1 MTTCV
6 QTSEGVSQA
15 IREWGSAPILGLDT
29 ETRGL
34 DWWRDPMVGISV
46 ATHTKS
52 WYFPFRHAT
61 GNLDPKHILQLRD
74 AIEGRLVV
82 GANLNFDWHVLRRD
96 GWLEGAYLPPVY
108 HDASIASYA
117 LNENVMTKI
126 ENLAKI
132 YLGVTGENEEAKLK
146 QAIGDHLGI
155 KKVTKKHKAEM
166 WKLPPNL
173 VADYAGIDAQHAVL
187 LLDKLIPLLK
197 ADGTWNT
204 YLNLV
209 EYQRCLHRMEENG
222 LPVIREHLEVHW
234 KEAREKRDELK
245 EAICK
250 ASEGQVD
257 NPRSSKQL
265 CAWMGLESTKK
276 EVLETIPDDPRV
288 YLIQDFRKYDKAC
301 STYFKAIDHA
311 CGDSALLH
319 PSLKL
324 TGAVVRLSAERPNTQ
339 AIPRDTSE
347 YYKVKPSFGYTEGDR
362 LIVEADLTQAEIAMA
377 AHFTQDPVLLDAVR
391 HGVDMHS
398 RLCDTV
404 KEMFDIDIPRQI
416 GKLANFMIQYGCGAE
431 KLANALRIPLAL
443 SRKLLAAHKKM
454 FAQMHACA
462 AAVSREFRSQ
472 RRIRLWSGRTR
483 HWSYDAKEHAAFNNK
498 IQGSVSEQ
506 MRVAIVR
513 MTHEL
518 PEFKQGLT
526 VHDSTIGTCEAKLY
540 PELAPEIHRI
550 MTDWPWMDPCTDC
563 DIAAAL
569 TWDKCKDKENEW
581 KKPA

>member
-1 MTTCV
+1 
-6 QTSEGVSQA
+6 
-15 IREWGSAPILGLDT
+15 
-29 ETRGL
+29 
-34 DWWRDPMVGISV
+34 MVGISV
-46 ATHTKS
+46 ATHAKS
-52 WYFPFRHAT
+52 WYFPFRHAS

-74 AIEGRLVV
+74 ALEGRLVV

-108 HDASIASYA
+108 HDVTIASYS
-117 LNENVMTKI
+117 LDENRPKKL
-126 ENLAKI
+126 EYLASHF
-132 YLGVTGENEEAKLK
+132 LGVDGESSERKLMAALAAVLKKKKAAQADK
-146 QAIGDHLGI
+146 QH
-155 KKVTKKHKAEM
+155 M
-166 WKLPPNL
+166 WMLDPRD
-173 VADYAGIDAQHAVL
+173 VAPYAGDDARHAVL

-204 YLNLV
+204 YLNLI

-222 LPVIREHLEVHW
+222 LPIIRERMFHYWEETQ
-234 KEAREKRDELK
+234 KKRDDLRSKIVDMSGGKVENPGSNVQLAK
-245 EAICK
+245 WLGLPK
-250 ASEGQVD
+250 TDKHTLAS
-257 NPRSSKQL
+257 
-265 CAWMGLESTKK
+265 
-276 EVLETIPDDPRV
+276 IPDDPRV
-288 YLIQDFRKYDKAC
+288 FLIQDFRKYDKAC
-301 STYFKAIDHA
+301 STYFKAIA
-311 CGDSALLH
+311 NAVGNTSVLH

-339 AIPRDTSE
+339 AMPTVEDGKDH
-347 YYKVKPSFGYTEGDR
+347 YKIKPFFGYEDGDR
-362 LIVEADLTQAEIAMA
+362 LIVEADETQAEIAMA
-377 AHFTQDPVLLDAVR
+377 AHFTKDPVLIDAVR
-391 HGVDMHS
+391 HGVDMHN
-398 RLCDTV
+398 RLCETV
-404 KEMFDIDIPRQI
+404 KAMFDIDIPRKI

-443 SRKLLAAHKKM
+443 STKLLAAHKKM

-498 IQGSVSEQ
+498 VQGSVSEQ